1 MRKQIRTSGIRQS
14 YSVFLDQPSHDEHM
28 ESRGNSRK
36 MRFRYGFQVLHK
48 CDVSNCVNPE
58 HLFFGTHADNMRDAK
73 AKGRLHGNKA
83 SR

>member
-1 MRKQIRTSGIRQS
+1 MRKQIRTKDVRQS
-14 YSVFLDQPSHDEHM
+14 YSVFLNQPSHDEHM
-28 ESRGNSRK
+28 ESRGNSPK
-36 MRFRYGFQVLHK
+36 VRFRSGAQGLHK

-58 HLFFGTHADNMRDAK
+58 HYFSGTHADNMRDAK